1 MRENAD
7 QKNSEYGHFSSS
19 VQSKRNILNKIAIQ
33 NLLEI
38 IKFTKE
44 YRKIWNVFENSKVSQ
59 RAISN

>member
-7 QKNSEYGHFSSS
+7 QKNSEYGNFSRS